1 MTDIA
6 RLQRKAIKLIDN
18 TTTIDKAFQKH
29 RILPFEQL
37 IKLEQCKLGFKLC
50 NNLLPLNLA
59 KCMKEDHNM
68 QSITKTHRYP
78 TWKKH
83 IPNLPHAVANKYR
96 DSFLY
101 RAIKEYNDLNPL
113 VQSCKSL
120 LSFSRRCKKSLLGN
134 ITS

>member
-18 TTTIDKAFQKH
+18 TTTIDKAFHKH

-50 NNLLPLNLA
+50 NNLLPTNLA

-68 QSITKTHRYP
+68 QSITKTHWYP
-78 TWKKH
+78 TRKKH
-83 IPNLPHAVANKYR
+83 IPNLPHAVANKYH
-96 DSFLY
+96 DSFF
-101 RAIKEYNDLNPL
+101 
-113 VQSCKSL
+113 VQSHQ
-120 LSFSRRCKKSLLGN
+120 G
-134 ITS
+134 IQ